1 MKASVPHAPRVA
13 VPPGGM
19 GTMSGGMRGR
29 PMANISNTLSKEA
42 TALLLKQR
50 DQLRAA
56 QKDQAEKKWMSD
68 AEFQVQGRVMNP
80 RSGCTSG
87 ADAGQGERPKVP
99 QLSSARSGKENSVVV
114 ENLLPQKVKQSG
126 IILANAFSA
135 ASLVGASDPSAP
147 RGGEARMESRTL
159 ARGVKRKDA
168 PAGEPQRPSFRIE
181 KPTVATFA
189 KAMTAERGTAAPPS
203 DAQTS
208 DAAGPRSGSESL
220 NSQPPSRPASDWAFH
235 CAALLSMRCD
245 SLQVCSGL
253 GGCSRRGGGEASALC

>member
-13 VPPGGM
+13 PPLGAM

-68 AEFQVQGRVMNP
+68 AKFQVQGRVMNP
-80 RSGCTSG
+80 RSGCNSG
-87 ADAGQGERPKVP
+87 ADAGQGERPKV
-99 QLSSARSGKENSVVV
+99 SSARSGKENCVGV
-114 ENLLPQKVKQSG
+114 ENLLPKKVKQSS

-147 RGGEARMESRTL
+147 RDGEARMESRTL

-168 PAGEPQRPSFRIE
+168 PSGEPKRPSFLIE
-181 KPTVATFA
+181 KPTVAAFA

-203 DAQTS
+203 DVQRS
-208 DAAGPRSGSESL
+208 DAAGPRSGSELL
-220 NSQPPSRPASDWAFH
+220 NSQPPSRPAPDWAFH